1 MVDES
6 TNSRATEQQSKREQL
21 ARILDSSLFA
31 HAQRLG
37 RFLKFIVDETL
48 AGRAER
54 LNQYAIAIEVFD
66 RDESFD
72 PAIDAIVRVEAGRLR
87 SKLLAYYSESGRDDP
102 IRIEMPKRSYAVT
115 FRHQDKDQ
123 SSAPARGETAAI
135 SQATDLK
142 APTLAP
148 LSEPTIAVLPFINLS
163 SDPEQG
169 YFADGITEDLIT
181 DLSQLPEVAVISRQ
195 STFAYKGKAVTV
207 QQVCAELG
215 ANVVVEGSVR
225 KSGDSVRITAQLI
238 EGASGQH
245 LWAQRYDRDLVNIFE
260 LQDEVNQKIV
270 SALSLNLSVSEHGRF
285 ARRGTELVDAYDYVL
300 RGMKEAE
307 ADTIEGFARAR
318 YCFEQA
324 LELDPNYATAYARL
338 AMNAIYRW
346 IAGWS
351 NSRKESLDKGFE
363 LAGRA
368 VSLDGK
374 LALAHAALCWAYLW
388 QGRHDQAI
396 SEGQIAIKCDPN
408 DVVALE
414 RLSLCMIWAGE
425 PEAALPLIEKAKR
438 LNPTRTY
445 HFPQGVA
452 MFMLHQYDLAITLL
466 EADLDNSPNFLPAA
480 LYLAASKGLASQD
493 KNAASVVAAIK
504 RIDPTYNLSRH
515 VRTHFKNIEDQDRFM
530 AGLERAGLS

>member
-1 MVDES
+1 MANENADGRS
-6 TNSRATEQQSKREQL
+6 AEQSNKREQL
-21 ARILDSSLFA
+21 SRILDSPLFA

-66 RDESFD
+66 RDETFD

-87 SKLLAYYSESGRDDP
+87 SKLLAYYSEFGHDDP
-102 IRIEMPKRSYAVT
+102 VRIELPKRSYAVT
-115 FRHQDKDQ
+115 FQLQDTD
-123 SSAPARGETAAI
+123 PLLPLARDETAVINHAAI
-135 SQATDLK
+135 DRAS
-142 APTLAP
+142 TLAP
-148 LSEPTIAVLPFINLS
+148 LSEPTIAVLPFLNLS
-163 SDPEQG
+163 SDLEQA

-181 DLSQLPEVAVISRQ
+181 DLSQLPGVAVISRQ
-195 STFAYKGKAVTV
+195 STFAYKDMAVTV

-215 ANVVVEGSVR
+215 ANVVVEGSIR
-225 KSGDSVRITAQLI
+225 KRGDSVRITAQLI

-245 LWAQRYDRDLVNIFE
+245 LWAQRYDRDLVDIFE

-270 SALSLNLSVSEHGRF
+270 SALSLKLSASEHSTL
-285 ARRGTELVDAYDYVL
+285 ARRGTDLVDAYDYVL
-300 RGMKEAE
+300 RGMKEAD

-351 NSRKESLDKGFE
+351 NSREESLDKGFE

-396 SEGQIAIKCDPN
+396 SEGELAIKCDPN

-414 RLSLCMIWAGE
+414 RLSLSMIWAGE
-425 PEAALPLIEKAKR
+425 SEAALPLIEKARR
-438 LNPTRTY
+438 LNPGRTY
-445 HFPQGVA
+445 NFPEGVA
-452 MFMLHQYDLAITLL
+452 MFMLQRYDQAIELFSA
-466 EADLDNSPNFLPAA
+466 ELDNSPNFLPAA
-480 LYLAASKGLASQD
+480 LYLAASNALSGQD
-493 KNAASVVAAIK
+493 QNAASVVAAIK
-504 RIDPTYNLSRH
+504 QIDPGFRITQQ
-515 VRTHFKNIEDQDRFM
+515 VRTHFKRLEDQNRFIQ
-530 AGLERAGLS
+530 GLERAGLS